1 MIDDEREV
9 HEVGHRCHMLT
20 IVNVMYMRGR
30 GVFLK
35 NRSMDNLY
43 LNRMNSWQGVV
54 KKEKEVDIYVV
65 AFMGCA
71 IPFNDIGGV
80 ASLFQ

>member
-1 MIDDEREV
+1 
-9 HEVGHRCHMLT
+9 MLT

-43 LNRMNSWQGVV
+43 LNRMNSRQRII
-54 KKEKEVDIYVV
+54 KKILE
-65 AFMGCA
+65 A
-71 IPFNDIGGV
+71 IFEISIG
-80 ASLFQ
+80 SLRNSKVRLKI

>member
-43 LNRMNSWQGVV
+43 LNRMNSRQRII
-54 KKEKEVDIYVV
+54 KKILE
-65 AFMGCA
+65 A
-71 IPFNDIGGV
+71 IFEISIG
-80 ASLFQ
+80 SLRNSKVRLKI

>member
-9 HEVGHRCHMLT
+9 HEVGHRCQVLT

-43 LNRMNSWQGVV
+43 LNRMNSRQRII
-54 KKEKEVDIYVV
+54 KKILE
-65 AFMGCA
+65 A
-71 IPFNDIGGV
+71 IFEISIG
-80 ASLFQ
+80 SLRNSKVRLKI